1 VTATMTRTG
10 IATAV
15 ADAAMKLRE
24 LARQLD
30 VTGDPDGLGIG
41 ILRQHGLM
49 SYLVPVQFGGS
60 GGTVAGMLDIAEQLG
75 GACLGTAVVWIM
87 HCQMVAV
94 VDQYAAEPL
103 RSRILTD
110 LAARQQFLASVTTE
124 PGKGGHLL
132 SAMASISSASGR
144 VRFTRQAPV
153 VSGGRYADAFLVTLR
168 RSLETAPDDVILLFF
183 RREQADCSVDGML
196 DMLGMRAAG
205 NAAMTLEADL
215 PADQIIDPAGGFA
228 RIATRTM
235 APLGHLGWAA
245 AWIGAARE
253 TLRHVLALMRDHG
266 PGGLV
271 RRTDLALY
279 HTATARREIDIAEA
293 IVVAALA
300 EYAAR
305 EGTRGLDAPS
315 FQILINNVK
324 LIASEHSFSAV
335 NRLVDVAGMR
345 AGYCRS
351 ADCEVPLELILRD
364 LRSASLMYAN
374 DRLIQANGKL
384 ALLDG
389 AACSFPLA
397 GFRNKG

>member
-1 VTATMTRTG
+1 VTATMTRAGTV
-10 IATAV
+10 TAG
-15 ADAAMKLRE
+15 AEAAVELRE

-30 VTGDPDGLGIG
+30 VTGDPGGLGIG

-49 SYLVPVQFGGS
+49 SYLVPVRLGGS
-60 GGTVAGMLDIAEQLG
+60 GGTVAGMLDIAERLG
-75 GACLGTAVVWIM
+75 GACLGTAIVWVM

-110 LAARQQFLASVTTE
+110 LAAGQQFLASVTTE
-124 PGKGGHLL
+124 PGKGGHIL

-144 VRFTRQAPV
+144 LRFTRQAPV
-153 VSGGRYADAFLVTLR
+153 VSGGRYADAYLVTMR
-168 RSLETAPDDVILLFF
+168 RSLETSPDDVVLLFF
-183 RREQADCSVDGML
+183 RREQADCSVDRVL

-205 NAAMTLEADL
+205 NVAMTLEADL
-215 PADQIIDPAGGFA
+215 PADHLIDPSGGFA

-245 AWIGAARE
+245 AWVGAARE
-253 TLRHVLALMRDHG
+253 ALRQVLVQMRDHG
-266 PGGLV
+266 PGGRV

-293 IVVAALA
+293 IVIGALA
-300 EYAAR
+300 EYTAR
-305 EGTRGLDAPS
+305 EGTRGLDSPS
-315 FQILINNVK
+315 FQVLINNVK
-324 LIASEHSFSAV
+324 LTASEHSFSAV
-335 NRLVDVAGMR
+335 NRLVDVAGMH

-351 ADCEVPLELILRD
+351 ADCGVPLELILRD

-389 AACSFPLA
+389 AVRSFPRT
-397 GFRNKG
+397 GFRNAG